1 MATAGCEV
9 RLALKSQAWLHK
21 PRSAFGVA
29 SQEIKEYSRL
39 GNPGDVTL
47 RVNEDNILLWKAYVK
62 ARSLLLASCS
72 SFPHT
77 RPVDQAR

>member
-1 MATAGCEV
+1 MYCT
-9 RLALKSQAWLHK
+9 SK

-72 SFPHT
+72 VMSSLT
-77 RPVDQAR
+77 GQQ